1 MAVAQ
6 RIKGQEVTLVI
17 LADGVPQLTIDTIK
31 SAELEWEIEL
41 REEGYL
47 GETSNRVDSVYNV
60 IRVMLEGDINNQ
72 DYLELADAIAAR
84 ARNRVGGATRI
95 DIVGSFA
102 FPNGQFPSV
111 VVSDVYFENIPF
123 NIGARNE
130 FVSFTLTGKASDYK
144 II

>member
-6 RIKGQEVTLVI
+6 RIKGQEVSLVI
-17 LADGVPQLTIDTIK
+17 LADDQPQTTIDTIQ

-41 REEGYL
+41 LEEGYL

-60 IRVMLEGDINNQ
+60 IRVMVEGHINNQ
-72 DYLELADAIAAR
+72 SYLELADAIASR

-130 FVSFTLTGKASDYK
+130 FVSFTLTGKASDYT

>member
-41 REEGYL
+41 LEEGYL

>member
-41 REEGYL
+41 LEEGYL

-130 FVSFTLTGKASDYK
+130 FVSFTLTGKASDYT

>member
-6 RIKGQEVTLVI
+6 RIKGQEVTLSVSI
-17 LADGVPQLTIDTIK
+17 DGQPQLTIDTIQ
-31 SAELEWEIEL
+31 SAEIEWEVEL
-41 REEGYL
+41 LEEGYL
-47 GETSNRVDSVYNV
+47 GETSNRVDSVFNL
-60 IRVMLEGDINNQ
+60 IRVMIEGHINNQ
-72 DYLELADAIAAR
+72 SYLELADAIAAR
-84 ARNRVGGATRI
+84 ARNRTGSPIRF

-111 VVSDVYFENIPF
+111 VIPDVYFDAIPF

-130 FVSFTLTGKASDYK
+130 FVSFSLTGKASDYT